1 MEQLLELFSNPIAL
15 FILIGVI
22 SSLFNKAKGNVQEQ
36 QRRPVRPP
44 GPLADMRRSAEAH
57 QDPRTDN
64 RMKPQPVPG
73 HDQRRGAKPESR
85 QDNRR
90 ESVNSPRPVQSAP
103 VIAER
108 GAEVLGD
115 LQKVYQ
121 ERKQQSQKAHQSQRA
136 AERGRMSSEDSGRM
150 RQQRADKEPQLD
162 FQPDQERLVEGLI
175 WAEVLGKPRAKKPYH
190 PGRKY

>member
-1 MEQLLELFSNPIAL
+1 MEQIFELFSNPIAL

-36 QRRPVRPP
+36 QRRPVRPS
-44 GPLADMRRSAEAH
+44 GPLADMRRPAEAH

-64 RMKPQPVPG
+64 RRRTQPVPG
-73 HDQRRGAKPESR
+73 HDQRRGSKPEPR

-90 ESVNSPRPVQSAP
+90 DSKNTPRPVQPTP

-121 ERKQQSQKAHQSQRA
+121 ERKQQSQKANQSQRA
-136 AERGRMSSEDSGRM
+136 SERGRMSSEDSGRM

-162 FQPDQERLVEGLI
+162 FQPDQKRLVEGLI

>member
-1 MEQLLELFSNPIAL
+1 MEQIFELFSNPIAL

-36 QRRPVRPP
+36 QRRPVRPS
-44 GPLADMRRSAEAH
+44 GPLADMRRPAEAH

-64 RMKPQPVPG
+64 RRRTQPVPG
-73 HDQRRGAKPESR
+73 HDQRRGSKPEPR

-90 ESVNSPRPVQSAP
+90 ESINTPRHVQPTP

-121 ERKQQSQKAHQSQRA
+121 ERKQQSQKANQNQRA

-162 FQPDQERLVEGLI
+162 FQPDQKRLVEGLI